1 VLSFVVAGDR
11 VEISVRIALGASRWN
26 VAQLVFGRGFRL
38 VGIGLVSGGV
48 AAWLLAGV
56 LAGLAPEAEP
66 DMRMACIAIAV
77 LALTARLAMLAPVRR
92 ALKSNPIDA
101 IRT

>member
-1 VLSFVVAGDR
+1 
-11 VEISVRIALGASRWN
+11 
-26 VAQLVFGRGFRL
+26 
-38 VGIGLVSGGV
+38 
-48 AAWLLAGV
+48 V